1 MSVTISQYEGT
12 TRPKT
17 KSQQIDRVDKPPDI
31 LGKMVKS
38 RLCLPLDVTHRSHP
52 NLVVVAELVIA
63 IFVSFV
69 GVEIPT

>member
-38 RLCLPLDVTHRSHP
+38 RLCLLDVTHRSHP
-52 NLVVVAELVIA
+52 DLVVVAELAIA